1 MRSTDRCNYCG
12 VGETLAHPLQEC
24 AGCNIVLYCSR
35 GCQMDDWKKKEP
47 NGKRHI
53 QLCRIVKKYPR
64 HSKTLKLVARHDDD
78 KYIDFDAILNYA
90 KEYMPCVEHFSIS
103 ISQECVDYD
112 DEETGPWDVKF
123 SPECLSSFL
132 ESQLDN
138 MLSFSYLM
146 DDCCEKYTRRFTDG
160 GMAFYP
166 LARMT
171 KLESLVTASALFGS
185 ADILQAILSSTSL
198 QSSLKTLK
206 LMTPV
211 FGNLP
216 KKWTTFEATTVA
228 ENVGRMKN
236 LIKLGIEDS
245 YLEPIQVR
253 TMLSDLPHLRCLELS
268 GQAGDFREVTVL
280 RDTEFR
286 FIAQA
291 CPELQQLDLSYHRS
305 CTYEGVEAVLR
316 ECRNLREFRCSG
328 IAIPGHRLAPLLRQ
342 QKKLLLFSVGDAGIN
357 SNTQRDII
365 MASGGRTLVMLG
377 FGGLL
382 KDGPGFSIPP
392 SVEQEMARS
401 KAFLDERFQLLKD
414 DPCLHNEYEVLL

>member
-1 MRSTDRCNYCG
+1 
-12 VGETLAHPLQEC
+12 
-24 AGCNIVLYCSR
+24 
-35 GCQMDDWKKKEP
+35 MDDWKKKEP
-47 NGKRHI
+47 NGMKHI

-64 HSKTLKLVARHDDD
+64 YSKTLNLVARHDDD
-78 KYIDFDAILNYA
+78 KFLDFDAILNYA

-103 ISQECVDYD
+103 ISQECVLAEMMDQYD
-112 DEETGPWDVKF
+112 DEDKGPWDVKF

-146 DDCCEKYTRRFTDG
+146 DDGCTKYTKRFTDG

-171 KLESLVTASALFGS
+171 KLESLVTASALFSS

-198 QSSLKTLK
+198 QSSLKTFK

-211 FGNLP
+211 FGNFQE
-216 KKWTTFEATTVA
+216 KWTTFEATAVA
-228 ENVGRMKN
+228 ENIGKMKN
-236 LIKLGIEDS
+236 LIKIGIEDS
-245 YLEPIQVR
+245 HLEPIQVR

-268 GQAGDFREVTVL
+268 GQFGHFREVTVL

-291 CPELQQLDLSYHRS
+291 CPELQQLDLSYHHS

-328 IAIPGHRLAPLLRQ
+328 IVIPGHRLAPLLRQ
-342 QKKLLLFSVGDAGIN
+342 QEKLLLFSVGDAGIN
-357 SNTQRDII
+357 SNIQRDII

-377 FGGLL
+377 YEGLL
-382 KDGPGFSIPP
+382 EEVPGFSIPP
-392 SVEQEMARS
+392 SVQQEMTRS
-401 KAFLDERFQLLKD
+401 KAFLDERFQLLND